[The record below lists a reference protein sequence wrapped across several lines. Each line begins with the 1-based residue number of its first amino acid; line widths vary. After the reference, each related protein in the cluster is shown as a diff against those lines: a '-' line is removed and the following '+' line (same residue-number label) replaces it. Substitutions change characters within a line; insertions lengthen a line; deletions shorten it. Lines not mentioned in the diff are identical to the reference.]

1 MKSFFGII
9 LLLLLFTPI
18 GMVEAQTQES
28 QALDLSTYT
37 WDKSTLNVLIVEAD
51 GQSWWR
57 SEYASAATNAV
68 DDWNQAISYFSSKHS
83 EYAYLSGLKLVSEIS
98 KDFKPGYDVYVN
110 FTLTIIDNGG
120 IILGR
125 ATTYPISNGIID
137 QCTIVLTTSAE
148 LLSLNNDG
156 IRNVATHE
164 LGHALGLGHSNST
177 SDLMYANNDLIFSN
191 NKISSLDFYGVVV
204 LFDWMKTGTPPK
216 SQVRDSIVLPSNI
229 AFEYAPST
237 DQAPNPLNDIIATLS
252 SLVPIIEQNIAVL
265 MFTIGVIIVLIAVIQ
280 IFRSKR
286 RQ

>member
-1 MKSFFGII
+1 MKSSFCII
-9 LLLLLFTPI
+9 LLLLLFTPL
-18 GMVEAQTQES
+18 GMVQAQTQDTQS
-28 QALDLSTYT
+28 LDLFTYT
-37 WDKSTLNVLIVEAD
+37 WSKSTLNVLIVEAD

-57 SEYASAATNAV
+57 PEYTSAAANAV
-68 DDWNQAISYFSSKHS
+68 EDWNQAISYFSSKHS
-83 EYAYLSGLKLVSEIS
+83 EYGYLSGVKLVSEIS

-125 ATTYPISNGIID
+125 ATTYPSSNGIID
-137 QCTIVLTTSAE
+137 QCTIVLTTTAE
-148 LLSLNNDG
+148 LLSLNNEG

-177 SDLMYANNDLIFSN
+177 SDLMYANNDLIFSK
-191 NKISSLDFYGVVV
+191 NKISNLDFIGVAV

-216 SQVRDSIVLPSNI
+216 SQVRDSIVLPSNV

-237 DQAPNPLNDIIATLS
+237 NQAPNPLNDIIATLS

-265 MFTIGVIIVLIAVIQ
+265 MFTIGFIIVLIAAVQ
-280 IFRSKR
+280 IFRSKPR
-286 RQ
+286 R

>member
-1 MKSFFGII
+1 MKAFFCIV
-9 LLLLLFTPI
+9 LLLLLFAPM
-18 GMVEAQTQES
+18 GMVQAQTQES
-28 QALDLSTYT
+28 QSLDLSAYT

-57 SEYASAATNAV
+57 PEYTSAATNAV
-68 DDWNQAISYFSSKHS
+68 EDWNQAISYFSSQHS
-83 EYAYLSGLKLVSEIS
+83 EYAYLSGLKLVVEIS

-125 ATTYPISNGIID
+125 ATTYPNSNGIID
-137 QCTIVLTTSAE
+137 QCMIVLTTTAE

-191 NKISSLDFYGVVV
+191 NKISSLDFYGAAV

-216 SQVRDSIVLPSNI
+216 SQVRDSIVLPSNV

-237 DQAPNPLNDIIATLS
+237 NQTPNPLNDIITALS

-265 MFTIGVIIVLIAVIQ
+265 LFTIGVIIVLIAAVQ

-286 RQ
+286 R